1 MELPLDIFLYEIL
14 CRASLETVAR
24 CRLVSKEVNDATY
37 ESYFTQLFHKRA
49 NITSGIHIL
58 SQKRSNYYTNYI
70 SIHSSAKLS
79 LRNFLPSNIRIEA
92 ATKQGL
98 LLCIDRS
105 SHIIPKYLVCKPTT
119 QQWRTIPN
127 PKTRFFTQKI
137 MMLTIGSNPLR
148 YKIIRFSS
156 RNFGGDSIKYKSK
169 IHLAFRC
176 EVFDSKFWGWKLL
189 EQTISLPSDYEESID
204 YRSMIC
210 ISRYIYAFTTKKRL
224 FVFDIENEKW
234 EFVTLDLGEAC
245 INANY
250 NDNISYQLVEYG
262 GKLGLLCVFKDDDFM
277 YHLLQLWTITKKSG
291 TPWSWSLQKKD
302 CFEIFEEPYA
312 TLVKF
317 LDNHLAMTMGFYKI
331 IVHDFMISISKT
343 KVEINTMLNNQF
355 FQVESDWL
363 PIFFIMFIIN

>member
-37 ESYFTQLFHKRA
+37 ESYFTQLFHKRT

-79 LRNFLPSNIRIEA
+79 LRKFLPPNIRIEA

-105 SHIIPKYLVCKPTT
+105 CHIIPKYLVCKPTT

-156 RNFGGDSIKYKSK
+156 
-169 IHLAFRC
+169 
-176 EVFDSKFWGWKLL
+176 
-189 EQTISLPSDYEESID
+189 Q
-204 YRSMIC
+204 
-210 ISRYIYAFTTKKRL
+210 
-224 FVFDIENEKW
+224 NEKW
-234 EFVTLDLGEAC
+234 EFVTLDFGEAC

-302 CFEIFEEPYA
+302 CFEIFEEPYS

-331 IVHDFMISISKT
+331 IFHDFMISISKT
-343 KVEINTMLNNQF
+343 KMEINTMLNNQF

-363 PIFFIMFIIN
+363 PRESCDK